1 MRSGVLKVDFHIHT
15 GDDPIDRIPYS
26 TRQLID
32 RAAALQF
39 DALAITLHDR
49 QLDVRPFE
57 AYAAERGL
65 LLIPGIERTVEGRHV
80 LLINFPQ
87 DKVEGVRSFDEVR
100 RLKERS
106 AGLVIAPHPFFPGP
120 HSLFDALNQHADIF
134 DAIEHNAMYTAS
146 LDFNRRAERWARARG
161 KPMVGNGDVH
171 RFEQLGSTYS
181 LVDAEHS
188 PAAICAAVAAGR
200 LRVVT
205 RPLTW
210 LTATRVVAGIFGSW
224 LVLGP
229 RSPEPAEATV

>member
-1 MRSGVLKVDFHIHT
+1 MRSRVLKVDFHIHT
-15 GDDPIDRIPYS
+15 ADDPIDRIPYS

-32 RAAALQF
+32 RAAALEF

-65 LLIPGIERTVEGRHV
+65 LLIPGIERTVEGCHV
-80 LLINFPQ
+80 LLINFQ
-87 DKVEGVRSFDEVR
+87 KDEVESVRTFDDVR
-100 RLKERS
+100 RLKQRS
-106 AGLVIAPHPFFPGP
+106 AGLVIAPHPYFPGP
-120 HSLFDALNQHADIF
+120 HSLFGALTRHAEIF
-134 DAIEHNAMYTAS
+134 DAIERNAMYTAS
-146 LDFNRRAERWARARG
+146 LDFNRRAERWAHAHD

-171 RFEQLGSTYS
+171 RFEQLGPTYS
-181 LVDAEHS
+181 LVDADRS

-210 LTATRVVAGIFGSW
+210 MTATRVVAGIFAAA

-229 RSPEPAEATV
+229 RSPEPAGATV